1 MTATSAPVSLVT
13 FALAEH
19 TYCVD
24 VARVQEVLRPQPC
37 TRVPLAPPAVAGL
50 INLRGQVMTAIDL
63 RTQLALPPRPD
74 GHEPMVVVIR
84 VPGDPVA
91 LLVDAIGS
99 VVEADSAD
107 FAASPPTLTTAVRD
121 LVLGAYKATDS
132 LLLALDIDRALTT

>member
-1 MTATSAPVSLVT
+1 MTSLVT
-13 FALAEH
+13 FTLAEH

-24 VARVQEVLRPQPC
+24 VTRVQEVLRPQPR
-37 TRVPLAPPAVAGL
+37 TRIPLAPPAVAGL

-63 RTQLALPPRPD
+63 RTQLDLPPRPD

-91 LLVDAIGS
+91 LLVDTIGS
-99 VVEADSAD
+99 VVEADDAD
-107 FAASPPTLTTAVRD
+107 FEVSPPTLAANIRD
-121 LVLGAYKATDS
+121 LVHGAYKTPDS

>member
-1 MTATSAPVSLVT
+1 MSATSLVT
-13 FALAEH
+13 FTLAEH

-24 VARVQEVLRPQPC
+24 VARVQEVLRPQPR

-63 RTQLALPPRPD
+63 RTQLALPVLPD

-91 LLVDAIGS
+91 LLVDSIGS
-99 VVEADSAD
+99 VVEADDSA
-107 FAASPPTLTTAVRD
+107 FEPSPHTLTASVRD
-121 LVLGAYKATDS
+121 LVHGAYKTHDS
-132 LLLALDIDRALTT
+132 LLLALDIDRALHT

>member
-1 MTATSAPVSLVT
+1 MTAVSLVT
-13 FALAEH
+13 FTLAEH
-19 TYCVD
+19 IYCVD
-24 VARVQEVLRPQPC
+24 VARVQEVLRPQPR

-63 RTQLALPPRPD
+63 RTQLRLPAQPE

-99 VVEADSAD
+99 VVEADDTD
-107 FAASPPTLTTAVRD
+107 FEPSPPTLSPEVRE
-121 LVLGAYKATDS
+121 LVRGAYKAHDA
-132 LLLALDIDRALTT
+132 LLLVLHIDRAITT